1 MEGAGAMDAA
11 TTLERLAAL
20 VCEGEEA
27 TVGEVRA
34 GLAAS
39 IDQTLLDPLAGPER
53 VAAWAR
59 VNAGEGFATLCVQ
72 PCNVARVAWELDRLD
87 SPTRTCCVLSFPQ
100 GQESPEAVCFEVA
113 VGIAAGAAEFDLVMN
128 YGAFLEG
135 SYDDVASPIVAAL
148 QTIGADPDDGCDCE
162 DGVEGDC
169 GCGHEHAHGDC
180 GCGDHGCCEGEDDEG
195 ADDHAHPLL
204 KVILETGYLTPEQV
218 CRATDLV
225 SSLGV
230 DFVKTSTGFGPRGAT
245 VEDVRLMCATAEPG
259 VQVKA
264 AGGIRTLADAL
275 ELLEAGA
282 TRLGTSHGAEILAEF
297 DALVAGLDP
306 VAEAG
311 AGERA

>member
-1 MEGAGAMDAA
+1 MGAA

-27 TVGEVRA
+27 SVEEVRA

-59 VNAGEGFATLCVQ
+59 DNAGAGFAALCVQ
-72 PCNVARVAWELDRLD
+72 PCNAARVAWELDRLG

-113 VGIAAGAAEFDLVMN
+113 VGIAAGASEFDLVMN

-135 SYDDVASPIVAAL
+135 SYDDVASPILAAL
-148 QTIGADPDDGCDCE
+148 QTIDADPE
-162 DGVEGDC
+162 DGEGC
-169 GCGHEHAHGDC
+169 GCGHGDGHDGC
-180 GCGDHGCCEGEDDEG
+180 GCGHGDGAGEDGEDGGCGER
-195 ADDHAHPLL
+195 PLL

-264 AGGIRTLADAL
+264 AGGVRTLADAL
-275 ELLEAGA
+275 ALLEAGA
-282 TRLGTSHGAEILAEF
+282 TRLGTSHGAEIMAEF
-297 DALVAGLDP
+297 DALAAAG
-306 VAEAG
+306 G
-311 AGERA
+311 RA

>member
-1 MEGAGAMDAA
+1 MEGADAMDAA

-53 VAAWAR
+53 VAAWAQA
-59 VNAGEGFATLCVQ
+59 NAGEGFATLCVQ
-72 PCNVARVAWELDRLD
+72 PCNVARVAWELERLG

-113 VGIAAGAAEFDLVMN
+113 VGIAAGASEFDLVMN

-148 QTIGADPDDGCDCE
+148 QTIDADPEDDGR
-162 DGVEGDC
+162 
-169 GCGHEHAHGDC
+169 GCGDGHGHAHEAC
-180 GCGDHGCCEGEDDEG
+180 GCGDDDVCDGDDGDEDGIER
-195 ADDHAHPLL
+195 PLL
-204 KVILETGYLTPEQV
+204 KVILETGCLTPEQV
-218 CRATDLV
+218 CQATDLV

-245 VEDVRLMCATAEPG
+245 AEDVRLMCATAEPG

-297 DALVAGLDP
+297 DALAADLDP
-306 VAEAG
+306 AAG